1 MAHAKDRTADGRFA
15 TAGKGVLDYPHYLRQ
30 LKAIGFDGPLIA
42 HGLAEAEAPE
52 TARFLSVR
60 SLRPG
65 SRRRRANEIRTRC
78 STWWKSATGR
88 LSCSNTDCVAT
99 LLSRARSFPPTRAFR
114 RITLECR
121 GHGLSGPGDPSA
133 FSIATFANDVAE
145 MIEAKAIAPVAL
157 GGISMGSAIALR
169 LAVTR
174 PDLVS
179 ALVLARPA
187 WFVEAAPANM
197 RPFGEVGDLLAQF
210 PPDEARARFD
220 RSDTSAL
227 LEREAPD
234 NLASLR
240 GFFERLPLNVTA
252 ALLTRI
258 AGDGPGVTED
268 QVAALKVPA
277 LVIGHG
283 RDLLH
288 PFDHAERL
296 ARLIPGARLVE
307 ITPKATSWDQYAL
320 EFREALRSFLTGLA
334 SRQP

>member
-1 MAHAKDRTADGRFA
+1 MKS
-15 TAGKGVLDYPHYLRQ
+15 GVLLNMVE
-30 LKAIGFDGPLIA
+30 IGDGPA
-42 HGLAEAEAPE
+42 FVFQHGLCGDAAQPGEVFPAD
-52 TARFLSVR
+52 AR
-60 SLRPG
+60 
-65 SRRRRANEIRTRC
+65 
-78 STWWKSATGR
+78 
-88 LSCSNTDCVAT
+88 
-99 LLSRARSFPPTRAFR
+99 FR

-197 RPFGEVGDLLAQF
+197 RPFGEVGDLLASF